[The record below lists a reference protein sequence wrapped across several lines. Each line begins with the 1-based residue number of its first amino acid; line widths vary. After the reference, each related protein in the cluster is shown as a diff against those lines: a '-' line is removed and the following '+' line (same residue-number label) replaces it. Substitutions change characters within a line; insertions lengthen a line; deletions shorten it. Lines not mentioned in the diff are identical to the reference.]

1 LKQLDIADN
10 ILDRLAKDGLAKTDY
25 KKTGLTG
32 NYIHSQLVEQ
42 HDGKIKLV
50 TETTY
55 ADEMKNPHMG
65 FGGLIITDF
74 NKTADQFSLIPKF
87 MVEYNF
93 LPKINQFVVV
103 PSANSI
109 TVFYCD
115 HEENI
120 NIDLKD
126 RQKTLN
132 GRANSGLYAAT
143 IDNDGIIKRKIVAI
157 RTGKDDLRNTAQ
169 LIQAYIANKQ

>member
-1 LKQLDIADN
+1 M
-10 ILDRLAKDGLAKTDY
+10 
-25 KKTGLTG
+25 
-32 NYIHSQLVEQ
+32 EQ

-55 ADEMKNPHMG
+55 GDDDSNSFMG

-74 NKTADQFSLIPKF
+74 NKIADQFSLIPKF
-87 MVEYNF
+87 VVDVDGR
-93 LPKINQFVVV
+93 PRVNQFVVV

-115 HEENI
+115 NEENI

-126 RQKTLN
+126 RQKALN

-143 IDNDGIIKRKIVAI
+143 IDNDGIISRKIVAI
-157 RTGKDDLRNTAQ
+157 RTGKDDYRQTAQ
-169 LIQAYIANKQ
+169 LIQTYIAGGQK